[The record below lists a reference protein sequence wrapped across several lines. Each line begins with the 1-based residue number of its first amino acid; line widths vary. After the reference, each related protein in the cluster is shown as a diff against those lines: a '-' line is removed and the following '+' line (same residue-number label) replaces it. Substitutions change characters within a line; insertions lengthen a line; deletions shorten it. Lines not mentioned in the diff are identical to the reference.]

1 LKVYSKTISGKKA
14 HGRDIAG
21 SAVFRLHLTWMHG
34 FVTASVCSI
43 CRVGLARAMYL
54 DSVDR

>member
-1 LKVYSKTISGKKA
+1 
-14 HGRDIAG
+14 
-21 SAVFRLHLTWMHG
+21 VFRLHLTWMHG